1 MYSAVATRTGEIGT
15 LRALGFQRGSILAA
29 FLGESLLLAL
39 VGGLAGLAA
48 ASFLTAI
55 TVSTTNFQSFS
66 ELAFSFTLTPRIVAL
81 SLSFALLMG
90 FVGGFLPA
98 IKASRMK
105 IVDALRA
112 D

>member
-1 MYSAVATRTGEIGT
+1 MYASVANRPAEIGT
-15 LRALGFQRGSILAA
+15 LRALGFRRGSILTA
-29 FLGESLLLAL
+29 FLAESLLLAL
-39 VGGLAGLAA
+39 LGGLVGLVA
-48 ASFLTAI
+48 ASFLTAV

-66 ELAFSFTLTPRIVAL
+66 ELAFSFDLTPGIVAR
-81 SLSFALLMG
+81 SLLFALLMG

-98 IKASRMK
+98 IRAGRMK